1 MTKLSLP
8 SWLITILFKSGCPS
22 ARRAFPQAMPL
33 PICHDEHY
41 KNQLEIFLKE
51 WPVSR
56 LRTMPLTD
64 YTRVNND
71 TDESF
76 KGSFCYALEQLTPV
90 GIAGGNALKFAIYA
104 YRNPPKLAHASY
116 DSQYAWRTEL
126 GTTAAE
132 AYAKIHSAIVEVATA
147 ALAGDYAKIDHVPLT
162 MMLKWKIAFLY
173 QEAKAPGVVGCV
185 KEDHLRDFL
194 QDKGV
199 DVGSMS
205 SSQLHA
211 RAFIEVSDQP
221 SALKVGHYIYD
232 TVEAWD
238 NVESPKEASR
248 KEFELNEAKSPLTT
262 ASKPRSDYVQLT
274 AKPHAYHWL
283 YALSQGGE
291 NLFED
296 RLANGDIVF
305 DYFPEKSYT
314 EMDFPV
320 DKFDARKKEGA
331 ACLFACAIQKGDV
344 VYAWNDGKKR
354 IEGVGIV
361 DGGYEYMPEAE
372 GSWRHRR
379 RVSWIPNS
387 AISMPGA
394 GFATKPLTAMLSDLD
409 KWDWRP
415 FVITPALQNAG
426 LKPPSFLPKVSWYP
440 LAFPVLC
447 SGEFNPRWVKRP
459 EPEDDPESRRIK
471 PTLRIL
477 YGPPGTG
484 KTYSTSEEVV
494 GICMGEDKIKHDYAP
509 AATELKLRGNVEFLT
524 FHQNY
529 DYADFIEG
537 YRPTTDDKG
546 QVSYRLEDG
555 VLKRIAKR
563 AISLPNQPFVLIIDE
578 INRGNIS
585 KIFGELITLI
595 EADKRIGEKN
605 ATPVTLPYSGE
616 VFCLPPNLSIIGTM
630 NTADRSIAVL
640 DTALRRRFEFRRMD
654 PDTKALD
661 DNSPGCGKMLKELNK
676 RLRDLGLTNEQ
687 QIGHA
692 WFWDLA
698 KITKD
703 GKPAGLDKE
712 ALEKVFLNK
721 ILPLL
726 EEWFFGEEEKLAKLV
741 ASFCTGYPGQ
751 LKYLKENEWVAIATK
766 GKSAE

>member
-1 MTKLSLP
+1 
-8 SWLITILFKSGCPS
+8 
-22 ARRAFPQAMPL
+22 MPL

-90 GIAGGNALKFAIYA
+90 GIGGGNALKFAIYA
-104 YRNPPKLAHASY
+104 FRNAPKLAHASY
-116 DSQYAWRTEL
+116 DSQHAWRTEL
-126 GTTAAE
+126 GKTAAE
-132 AYAKIHSAIVEVATA
+132 AYAKIHSAIVEVAA
-147 ALAGDYAKIDHVPLT
+147 AAQQGDYAKIDHVTLST
-162 MMLKWKIAFLY
+162 MLKWKIAFLY
-173 QEAKAPGVVGCV
+173 QKPDSPGVVGCV
-185 KEDHLRDFL
+185 KEDSLRDFL

-211 RAFIEVSDQP
+211 LAIKEVSDQP
-221 SALKVGHYIYD
+221 SALKIGHHIYD
-232 TVEAWD
+232 TVESWGKSEPVKGYSRA
-238 NVESPKEASR
+238 ESEV
-248 KEFELNEAKSPLTT
+248 NEAKDEPKS
-262 ASKPRSDYVQLT
+262 AAMPRMHYAQLT
-274 AKPHAYHWL
+274 AKPHTYHWL

-296 RLANGDIVF
+296 RIKGGDIVL
-305 DYFPEKSYT
+305 DYFPEKSYADI
-314 EMDFPV
+314 DFDA

-331 ACLFACAIQKGDV
+331 AYFFGYTIEKGDV
-344 VYAWNDGKKR
+344 IYAWNDSKKC
-354 IEGVGIV
+354 IEGIGIV
-361 DGGYEYMPEAE
+361 EGGYEYQPAIE
-372 GSWRHRR
+372 GNWKHRR
-379 RVSWIPNS
+379 KVSWIPNS
-387 AISMPGA
+387 GISMPGA
-394 GFATKPLTAMLSDLD
+394 GFATKPITPMLSDLE
-409 KWDWRP
+409 KCDWRP
-415 FVITPALQNAG
+415 FVITPALLHAG
-426 LKPPSFLPKVSWYP
+426 LKIPSFLPKVSWYP
-440 LAFPVLC
+440 LSFPLLC
-447 SGEFNPRWVKRP
+447 SGGFDPRWVNRP
-459 EPEDDPESRRIK
+459 ERENDEAGNRIK
-471 PTLRIL
+471 PTMRIL

-494 GICMGEDKIKHDYAP
+494 GICMGEDKMKHDYVP
-509 AATELKLRGNVEFLT
+509 SATELKLRGNVEFVT

-529 DYADFIEG
+529 DYTDFIEG
-537 YRPTTDDKG
+537 YRPTMDEKG
-546 QVSYRLEDG
+546 QLSYRLEDG

-563 AISLPNQPFVLIIDE
+563 AIRKPKQPFVLIIDE

-595 EADKRIGEKN
+595 EADKRIGENN

-616 VFCLPPNLSIIGTM
+616 IFCLPPNLSIVGTM

-661 DNSPGCGKMLKELNK
+661 GNSPGCGKMLRELNK

-698 KITKD
+698 KNTKE